1 MQNSSR
7 TSYAHLLMISRRN
20 FIQLSIAGLG
30 ALAGDK
36 LFGFS
41 SSSRPLGVQLYTVR
55 QQAERDLPG
64 VLQAIHQ
71 IGYKEVEL
79 YWNVYTHPAAELRS
93 MIADHGLTAPSGHF
107 NYEGLPDKLDYAQAL
122 GLKYVVCPMLPKKM
136 WNTLDGFK
144 QAAEQFNRWGE
155 QVRSRGMRFGFHN
168 HNYEFRKFG
177 DTTGFDTL
185 LANTDPKLVCWEMD
199 CYWVTQAG
207 RDPLKMLKQHGDRI
221 RLLHLKDRK
230 PGFPP
235 SQELNDSAGHFT
247 EVGTGSIDWKD
258 ILKAARQ
265 NGIEYLF
272 VEQDF
277 TSLPPVESL
286 RISYN
291 NLRKL

>member
-1 MQNSSR
+1 MQIPRPNG
-7 TSYAHLLMISRRN
+7 YAHLLMISRRN
-20 FIQLSIAGLG
+20 FLQLSIAGLG
-30 ALAGDK
+30 SLATNK
-36 LFGFS
+36 LFGS
-41 SSSRPLGVQLYTVR
+41 TSSRPLGVQLYTVR
-55 QQAERDLPG
+55 DQAERDLPA
-64 VLQAIHQ
+64 VLKAIRQ

-79 YWNVYTHPAAELRS
+79 YWNVYTHPAAELRR
-93 MIADHGLTAPSGHF
+93 MIADQGLTAPSGHF

-122 GLKYVVCPMLPKKM
+122 GLKYVVCPMLPNSM

-155 QVRSRGMRFGFHN
+155 QVRGRGMRFGFHN

-177 DTTGFDTL
+177 NTTGFDTL
-185 LANTDPKLVCWEMD
+185 MANTDPKLVSLEMD
-199 CYWVTQAG
+199 CYWITQAG
-207 RDPLKMLKQHGDRI
+207 RDPLKMLQEHGDRI

-235 SQELNDSAGHFT
+235 SQQLNAAAGHFT

-258 ILKAARQ
+258 ILKAAQ
-265 NGIEYLF
+265 KNNVEYLF

-277 TSLPPVESL
+277 TTLPPIESL

-291 NLRKL
+291 NLQKLL